1 MTIAFVWVHNSLSN
15 AKLWQKLFVFLFPEM
30 QKLFALFSQM
40 QKTLAK
46 LFALKKFSSS
56 KDKLKQPTML
66 ITTTTKT
73 KLNASIKPNVKDYHQ
88 IEVFLTQ
95 MFWIRHNWVIH
106 ELGEVAFFCY
116 IMIGLCMVVITIK
129 ALYLFASSN
138 FFAVWYLAPY
148 LLLQMLS

>member
-56 KDKLKQPTML
+56 KDKLKQPTMI

-73 KLNASIKPNVKDYHQ
+73 KLNASIKPNVR
-88 IEVFLTQ
+88 L
-95 MFWIRHNWVIH
+95 
-106 ELGEVAFFCY
+106 
-116 IMIGLCMVVITIK
+116 
-129 ALYLFASSN
+129 SSN
-138 FFAVWYLAPY
+138 
-148 LLLQMLS
+148 